1 MYAIQEKDIS
11 HSVVNILFIAF
22 IATEKFPNLSKHS
35 YVSVC
40 IVCVS
45 GYYWYS
51 SVDLFAK

>member
-1 MYAIQEKDIS
+1 MYAIQEKEIS

-45 GYYWYS
+45 GYY
-51 SVDLFAK
+51 